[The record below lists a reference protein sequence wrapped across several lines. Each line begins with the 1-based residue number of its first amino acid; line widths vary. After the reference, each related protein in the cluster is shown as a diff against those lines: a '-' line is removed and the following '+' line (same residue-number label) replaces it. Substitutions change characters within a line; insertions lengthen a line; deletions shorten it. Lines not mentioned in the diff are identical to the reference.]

1 MIKIGTQ
8 LAETAE
14 QLEREKG
21 IPRVV
26 VFESIKEAM
35 AAAYRRTEKLEEEEF
50 EDGFEVRLLEKTGE
64 IGIFKQKKIV
74 ETVSDTETEI
84 SLHDALEIDAMASKG
99 DTIAV
104 DVTPEDFGRIAAQSA
119 KQVMMQRIREAE
131 KRLIYNEFEERR
143 GIVTPGIVQRIEGR
157 NVIVSIGRI
166 EAIMPP
172 REQMPGEYYRVG
184 SKIRVYVADLRDNG
198 RVPQIIV
205 SQAHAEMVR
214 EVFELEIPEIEDGI
228 VEIKSISREAG
239 HRTKVAVHS
248 TSGDVDPQ
256 GACIGQRGSR
266 IQAIVNEL
274 KNEKIDI
281 IRWSENPVDF
291 IINALAPAKIL
302 SVDILS
308 DEPGNLVA
316 RVVVPDDQLS
326 LAIGRDGQNVRLAA
340 RLTGWK
346 LDIKSVLQMQA
357 IERGEDP
364 NALRQQSR
372 PQQSMTPKAQEEEGE
387 KLDIAEL
394 DELLQVDEEAET
406 AEASVAETELPE
418 AVADAYEEAHEE
430 AESAQEHAVEDA
442 FEAEEEPAT
451 AE

>member
-14 QLEREKG
+14 QLERDKG
-21 IPRVV
+21 IPRIVV
-26 VFESIKEAM
+26 MESIKEAM
-35 AAAYRRTEKLEEEEF
+35 GAAYRKTFKLEEEDF
-50 EDGFEVRLLEKTGE
+50 EAGYEVRLLEKTGE
-64 IGIFKQKKIV
+64 IGIFKQKKVV
-74 ETVSDTETEI
+74 ESVSDEENQI
-84 SLHDALEIDAMASKG
+84 ALHEALEIDAMASKG

-131 KRLIYNEFEERR
+131 KRLVYNEFEERR
-143 GIVTPGIVQRIEGR
+143 GVVTPGIVQRIEGR

-172 REQMPGEYYRVG
+172 REQLPGEYYRVG

-205 SQAHAEMVR
+205 SQSHAEMVR

-228 VEIKSISREAG
+228 VEIKNISREAG

-266 IQAIVNEL
+266 IQAISNEL
-274 KNEKIDI
+274 KSEKIDI
-281 IRWSENPVDF
+281 IRWSENPVEF
-291 IINALAPAKIL
+291 ISNALAPARNIIA
-302 SVDILS
+302 VEILS
-308 DEPGNLVA
+308 DEEGNHAA

-326 LAIGRDGQNVRLAA
+326 LAIGREGQNVRLAA

-346 LDIKSVLQMQA
+346 LDIKSLSQMQA

-364 NALRQQSR
+364 NALRQGPR
-372 PQQSMTPKAQEEEGE
+372 PQRASETLEQSEEKEA
-387 KLDIAEL
+387 LDISQL
-394 DELLQVDEEAET
+394 DELLQVDESGET
-406 AEASVAETELPE
+406 ADESLASLPE
-418 AVADAYEEAHEE
+418 SIVE
-430 AESAQEHAVEDA
+430 AVE
-442 FEAEEEPAT
+442 EAEEETEMAEENAT
-451 AE
+451 SAAVD

>member
-14 QLEREKG
+14 QLERDKG
-21 IPRVV
+21 IPRIVV
-26 VFESIKEAM
+26 MESIKEAM
-35 AAAYRRTEKLEEEEF
+35 GAAYRKTFKLEEEDF
-50 EDGFEVRLLEKTGE
+50 EAGYEVRLLEKTGE
-64 IGIFKQKKIV
+64 IGIFRQKKIV
-74 ETVSDTETEI
+74 ETVSDEDLQI

-99 DTIAV
+99 DDIAV
-104 DVTPEDFGRIAAQSA
+104 DVTPEDFGRIAAQAA

-131 KRLIYNEFEERR
+131 KRLVYNEFEERR

-172 REQMPGEYYRVG
+172 REQLPGEYYRVG

-205 SQAHAEMVR
+205 SQSHAEMVR

-228 VEIKSISREAG
+228 VEIKNIAREAG

-248 TSGDVDPQ
+248 SSADVDPQ

-266 IQAIVNEL
+266 IQAISNEL
-274 KNEKIDI
+274 KSEKIDI

-291 IINALAPAKIL
+291 ISNALAPARNIIA
-302 SVDILS
+302 VEILS
-308 DEPGNLVA
+308 DEEGNHAA

-326 LAIGRDGQNVRLAA
+326 LAIGREGQNVRLAA

-346 LDIKSVLQMQA
+346 LDIKSISQMQA

-364 NALRQQSR
+364 NALRQGPR
-372 PQQSMTPKAQEEEGE
+372 PQRASETMEQSEG
-387 KLDIAEL
+387 KDALDISEL
-394 DELLQVDEEAET
+394 DELLQVDESGET
-406 AEASVAETELPE
+406 ADETVASVPEDVVEEIHDAVEELEEETE
-418 AVADAYEEAHEE
+418 A
-430 AESAQEHAVEDA
+430 
-442 FEAEEEPAT
+442 AEEN
-451 AE
+451 AEAAAVD